1 MIYVVCNDMF
11 LSTAEVLLL
20 VVPFFDPIVIE
31 ITSVIWLS
39 NQSRVFAHIFDYME
53 DQWLHVLNTTDQKG
67 V

>member
-1 MIYVVCNDMF
+1 MF
-11 LSTAEVLLL
+11 LSTAEVLIL